1 MDSCVWYTPLRRLL
15 EGNFLCKTKK
25 KKKKMCLFSNFLNPY
40 QGIKKGCYQLKKKKE
55 MCANNHPLNIL
66 QFL

>member
-25 KKKKMCLFSNFLNPY
+25 KKKKNVSVLEFFKPLPRN
-40 QGIKKGCYQLKKKKE
+40 KKGMLPTEKKKRNV
-55 MCANNHPLNIL
+55 C
-66 QFL
+66 